1 LGRNLGQLI
10 ASAVNLSDEHVIPR
24 LWKLR
29 GEALAGLGRSEE
41 AEVALQA
48 AQEAAHTQG
57 LRPWQWRICVALG
70 RLYQARGNQEEAR
83 QAFDTAR
90 TTIEELAAPIL
101 DEKLRET
108 FLSSASLR
116 LPRLRPLTPRRAT
129 KQAYGGLT
137 EREREV
143 AILLANGKSNREI
156 AERLVVGNRT
166 VEVHVSNILSKLGFT
181 SRAQIAVWAYEKGLV
196 NTVNQG
202 LFGVDS

>member
-1 LGRNLGQLI
+1 MVLRWISPNKLI
-10 ASAVNLSDEHVIPR
+10 ASAVNLTDERVIPH

-29 GEALAGLGRSEE
+29 GEALAGLHQVEE
-41 AEVALQA
+41 AEAALRA
-48 AQEAAHTQG
+48 AQESALAQG
-57 LRPWQWRICVALG
+57 LRPLLWRICVALG
-70 RLYQARGNQEEAR
+70 RLYQARGDQEEAR
-83 QAFDTAR
+83 QAFDSAR

-108 FLSSASLR
+108 FLSSATLR

-156 AERLVVGNRT
+156 AERLVADDGKLRLARLARNDLDPGQARNRT
-166 VEVHVSNILSKLGFT
+166 HELG
-181 SRAQIAVWAYEKGLV
+181 SRGAKIRP
-196 NTVNQG
+196 
-202 LFGVDS
+202 